1 MPVFAVLVLFAL
13 VIVGKLVDLQ
23 VLSPDRYRQMS
34 AEQRLVQQ
42 VLPAERGSIL
52 DRAGVPLAV
61 SVPQRSVFIDPQ
73 LVGDPSGTAATL
85 APVVGI
91 DPVALE
97 ARIAAGGRFAYV
109 ARHVPDAV
117 ADEVVAMA
125 LPGVG
130 LVEEPKRFLPN
141 ESSGRSVVG
150 MTDIDGNGLSG
161 IEAQYADIL
170 TGAPGSLTVERS
182 PDGRTIPVGDR
193 EVVPAV
199 AGDDL
204 VLSIDRSLQ
213 YEAERILAAQV
224 EATGAKGGVA
234 IVMHPGTGEIYA
246 MANVRRDPE
255 AGVVPDVNNA
265 AVTTSYEPGSV
276 MKMITTS
283 AAVEE
288 GLVSPSSS
296 FEVPQSMKLGDY
308 EFTEHTPVGT
318 RQLVLPQILSQSS
331 NIGTIKVAQL
341 LGGDR
346 LNEYL
351 RSFGLGERT
360 AINFPNEQAGFVHD
374 FEDWTDSSIGSIP
387 IGQGIAVT
395 PLQMLAAFNVIANG
409 GEYVEPRLVLG
420 SVAADGTRTPAPPG
434 ERRRVVSVD
443 TADTMNMMLRGVV
456 AVGTGKRASVP
467 GFTVAGKTG
476 TAAKPLENGTYED
489 AAGNSFYRATFVGFL
504 PAGDPSLSILVMVD
518 EPVGDIS
525 GGSVAAPVFAGIA
538 DSAIRILG
546 IAPPVADRA
555 ARFIDALPP
564 EAAGLPGLDGSAVP
578 RVTDAGGEPI
588 QTTRVRARP
597 VAAAPPPADP
607 GAGGEDVGTG
617 GAAQAA
623 AGASP

>member
-1 MPVFAVLVLFAL
+1 MLPVLAVLTLFAA

-34 AEQRLVQQ
+34 AEQRIVEQA
-42 VLPAERGSIL
+42 LPAERGSIL

-73 LVGDPSGTAATL
+73 LVGDASGTAASL
-85 APVVGI
+85 ASVVGV
-91 DPVALE
+91 DPVTIE
-97 ARIAAGGRFAYV
+97 SRIGAGGRFAYV
-109 ARHVPDAV
+109 ARHVPDEV
-117 ADEVVAMA
+117 ADQVAAMA

-141 ESSGRSVVG
+141 GSSGRSVVG

-161 IEAQYADIL
+161 LEAQYAELL
-170 TGAPGSLTVERS
+170 TGEPGSLTVERS

-213 YEAERILAAQV
+213 FEAERILSAQV

-234 IVMHPGTGEIYA
+234 LVMHPATGEIYA

-276 MKMITTS
+276 MKMITAS

-288 GLVSPSSS
+288 GVVTPSTS
-296 FEVPQSMKLGDY
+296 FEVPYSMTLGDY
-308 EFTEHTPVGT
+308 EFTEHTPLGT
-318 RQLVLPQILSQSS
+318 RQMVLPQILSQSS
-331 NIGTIKVAQL
+331 NTGTIKVAQL
-341 LGGDR
+341 LGGPR
-346 LNEYL
+346 LNDYL
-351 RSFGLGERT
+351 QSFGLGERT
-360 AINFPNEQAGFVHD
+360 AVNFPNEQAGFVHEY
-374 FEDWTDSSIGSIP
+374 EDWTDSSIGSIP

-395 PLQMLAAFNVIANG
+395 PLQMLTAFNVIANG
-409 GEYVEPRLVLG
+409 GEYVAPRLVLE
-420 SVAADGTRTPAPPG
+420 SVAADGTRTATPAG

-476 TAAKPLENGTYED
+476 TAAKPLDNGTYED
-489 AAGNSFYRATFVGFL
+489 AAGNMYYRATFVGFL

-518 EPVGDIS
+518 EPVGDIY

-546 IAPPVADRA
+546 ITPPVTDRA
-555 ARFIDALPP
+555 ARFLDALPP
-564 EAAGLPGLDGSAVP
+564 EAEGLPGLNGSATP
-578 RVTDAGGEPI
+578 RVTDAGGRPI
-588 QTTRVRARP
+588 DATRVRAQP
-597 VAAAPPPADP
+597 VAAAVPQRPAVAD
-607 GAGGEDVGTG
+607 GGGDSEDER
-617 GAAQAA
+617 A
-623 AGASP
+623 PR